1 MKRTL
6 EDILN
11 NSHKASLFPTLPE
24 SKKEERATSI
34 LLAAFRVVPQF
45 AADVFKEAGFPASKK
60 PKVEC
65 YTEVSFDENNNT
77 KNDKE
82 ASRPDGLICVSYNG
96 RQWVALI
103 ESKIGNNEH
112 TQEQLERYLDI
123 AREYSLDAVISISNQ
138 FVSVPSH
145 HPVKINKT
153 KTKSV
158 GLFHYSWL
166 SILAKALILIENAE
180 VDDPEQAFIIE
191 ELVRYFENK
200 ESGVTTFIRMNSS
213 WKAVVLSVQQKTKL
227 NKTSPEVIGAVDS
240 WQQLQKYLA
249 LHLSQLLKQHVYLHL
264 SRTRSKDAQLNLKM
278 DVDDLVSVDEVLRSE
293 FSIPNAA
300 SKLKFEADFARRN
313 ITFSMKLEAPKDKKF
328 ATASINW
335 LTRQLKDS
343 DYTNIDV
350 SAQWPGKTATSQ
362 MPLVRVIED
371 PTCLIPD
378 GIKNIPLAIE
388 VSSTTDMAGKFSAS
402 SKFVEIVVAEIDKFY
417 QNVGQS
423 LSPWIA
429 KPPKM
434 PSRQEVEIV
443 VSQDSELVV

>member
-1 MKRTL
+1 
-6 EDILN
+6 
-11 NSHKASLFPTLPE
+11 
-24 SKKEERATSI
+24 
-34 LLAAFRVVPQF
+34 
-45 AADVFKEAGFPASKK
+45 
-60 PKVEC
+60 
-65 YTEVSFDENNNT
+65 
-77 KNDKE
+77 
-82 ASRPDGLICVSYNG
+82 
-96 RQWVALI
+96 
-103 ESKIGNNEH
+103 
-112 TQEQLERYLDI
+112 
-123 AREYSLDAVISISNQ
+123 
-138 FVSVPSH
+138 
-145 HPVKINKT
+145 
-153 KTKSV
+153 
-158 GLFHYSWL
+158 
-166 SILAKALILIENAE
+166 
-180 VDDPEQAFIIE
+180 
-191 ELVRYFENK
+191 
-200 ESGVTTFIRMNSS
+200 
-213 WKAVVLSVQQKTKL
+213 
-227 NKTSPEVIGAVDS
+227 
-240 WQQLQKYLA
+240 
-249 LHLSQLLKQHVYLHL
+249 
-264 SRTRSKDAQLNLKM
+264 
-278 DVDDLVSVDEVLRSE
+278 
-293 FSIPNAA
+293 
-300 SKLKFEADFARRN
+300 
-313 ITFSMKLEAPKDKKF
+313 MKLEAPKDMKF